1 MTVQVQQAESGTNS
15 FFDGLLGGTSRL
27 EGFPQVQ
34 VAKTMCIGSL
44 MISVGDLV
52 ARGRDAGVVVA
63 CALEGE
69 TLMLIVD
76 SLLKVADVTAN
87 AVRLRSSG
95 ELAVW
100 RAAEARGCLAWRCE
114 PDGSTLLLMM

>member
-1 MTVQVQQAESGTNS
+1 MGGVGVWRMFS
-15 FFDGLLGGTSRL
+15 FELEHKLEHIRKTSRKHCMCANV
-27 EGFPQVQ
+27 PP
-34 VAKTMCIGSL
+34 ACKTTF
-44 MISVGDLV
+44 VT
-52 ARGRDAGVVVA
+52 RGRDAGVVVA

-69 TLMLIVD
+69 TLMLIVE